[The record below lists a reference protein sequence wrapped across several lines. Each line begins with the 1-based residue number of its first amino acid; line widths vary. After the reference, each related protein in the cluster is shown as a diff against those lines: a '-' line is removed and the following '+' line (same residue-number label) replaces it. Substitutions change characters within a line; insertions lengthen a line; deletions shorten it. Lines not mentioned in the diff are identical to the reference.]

1 MELEP
6 LWKLG
11 HSGKSGRADIWVR
24 TIDQDGAKK
33 SLLIIE
39 CKTQG
44 DEFNHAWETTLK
56 DGAQLFSYFQQERA
70 TSFLCL
76 YTSGFADGKIQ
87 TEYHL
92 IKVKDN
98 EKLLETLENP
108 KSYAKAG
115 NNKELFDVWKETYKK
130 DFSSVGLFE
139 DDMQTYNIGKK
150 NYTARDLKEI
160 DYASMQKNITNLQ
173 KFYGSI
179 MYRAEKMLLT
189 N

>member
-1 MELEP
+1 MITKTNFRHVLKKLRFIQSDAIFSKHFEQHNCDIQVDFSKEIIIYPPEIDTGANTTTNFSQNENFVVLECVCRLLEKGYKPCDMELEP

-24 TIDQDGAKK
+24 TIDQDGEKK

-56 DGAQLFSYFQQERA
+56 DGAQLFSYFQQERS

-87 TEYHL
+87 SEYHL

-98 EKLLETLENP
+98 
-108 KSYAKAG
+108 
-115 NNKELFDVWKETYKK
+115 
-130 DFSSVGLFE
+130 
-139 DDMQTYNIGKK
+139 
-150 NYTARDLKEI
+150 
-160 DYASMQKNITNLQ
+160 
-173 KFYGSI
+173 
-179 MYRAEKMLLT
+179 
-189 N
+189 